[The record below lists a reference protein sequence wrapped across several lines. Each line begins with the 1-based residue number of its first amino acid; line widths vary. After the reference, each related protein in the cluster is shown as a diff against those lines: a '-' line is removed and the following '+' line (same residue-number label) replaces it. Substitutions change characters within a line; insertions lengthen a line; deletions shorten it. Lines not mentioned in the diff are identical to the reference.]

1 VRRAAGIVRVSRTA
15 GREGESF
22 VSPREQRSRIEDACE
37 RDGMELV
44 ALHEEIDVSGGTPLE
59 QRDGLRAAV
68 EAVEAG
74 EVEVVVV
81 AYFDRLVR
89 SLRVQG
95 EVVQR
100 VEAAGGRVL
109 ALDVGEVS
117 EATAAQ
123 WLSGTMLG
131 AVSEYYR
138 RSAGERIGESQ
149 AQAIARGVPPWPSV
163 CPGYRRREDQR
174 WEPDPATAPVIR
186 EAFER
191 RAAGVP
197 IAEIRT
203 LLRSHGIERSYHGI
217 QSLLGSRLVL
227 GEIHFGRHSNLEA
240 FEPIVERETFE
251 RVQRARVLRGRR
263 ATSDR
268 LLARLG
274 VLRCGTCGARMV
286 VGTSNNSQYWI
297 YRCPPIGDC
306 PRRVTIA
313 AEKVEGLVVE
323 RTREALRG
331 RKGRASAER
340 TWRDALRAR
349 DVAQDALDAAIAVIG
364 DWTDAS
370 AVERL
375 GELRGERDR
384 AQAHL
389 DGLGGL
395 RAAVVVDADADWER
409 LTVAE
414 RRGLIAATL
423 RAFVDPGR
431 GLERVR
437 VELLVEQA

>member
-1 VRRAAGIVRVSRTA
+1 MRRAIGIVRVSRAA

-22 VSPREQRSRIEDACE
+22 VSPVEQRLRIEDACK
-37 RDGMELV
+37 RDGIELV
-44 ALHEEIDVSGGTPLE
+44 AVHEEIDVSGGTPLNRRE
-59 QRDGLRAAV
+59 GLRAAV
-68 EAVEAG
+68 ESVEAG
-74 EVEVVVV
+74 EAEVVVV

-100 VEAAGGRVL
+100 VESAGGRVL

-131 AVSEYYR
+131 AVAEYYR
-138 RSAGERIGESQ
+138 RSAGERISESQ
-149 AQAIARGVPPWPSV
+149 AKAVARGVPPWPSV

-174 WEPDPATAPVIR
+174 WEPDPVTAPVVA
-186 EAFER
+186 EAFAM
-191 RAAGVP
+191 RAEGVS
-197 IAEIRT
+197 IARVRDHLT
-203 LLRSHGIERSYHGI
+203 AHGIERSYHGV
-217 QSLLGSRLVL
+217 QALLGSRLVL
-227 GEIHFGRHSNLEA
+227 GELHFGKHSNLEA
-240 FEPIVERETFE
+240 FEPIVSREVFE
-251 RVQRARVLRGRR
+251 RVQRVKVLRGRR
-263 ATSDR
+263 SSSDR

-274 VLRCGTCGARMV
+274 VLRCETCGARMV
-286 VGTSNNSQYWI
+286 VGSSNHSRYWI
-297 YRCPPIGDC
+297 YRCPPINDC
-306 PRRVTIA
+306 PSRPTIG
-313 AEKVEGLVVE
+313 AEMVEGLVVE

-340 TWRDALRAR
+340 TWQDALRAR
-349 DVAQDALDAAIAVIG
+349 DAAQDALDAAIAVIG
-364 DWTDAS
+364 DWRDAS

-375 GELRGERDR
+375 GELRAERDR
-384 AQAHL
+384 AQEHL

-423 RAFVDPGR
+423 RAYVAPGR
-431 GLERVR
+431 GLGRVR
-437 VELLVEQA
+437 VELLVE